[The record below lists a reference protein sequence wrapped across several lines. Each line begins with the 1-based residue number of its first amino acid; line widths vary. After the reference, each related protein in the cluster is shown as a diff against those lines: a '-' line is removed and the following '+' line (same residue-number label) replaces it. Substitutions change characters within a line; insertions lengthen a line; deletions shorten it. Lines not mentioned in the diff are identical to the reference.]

1 MGCGESS
8 AKSEVHSNTSLPPE
22 IRKKRINNLTL
33 HLMQQLK
40 KVKLKVNRRK
50 RVMKIKTEINEEKKK

>member
-40 KVKLKVNRRK
+40 KGKLKVNRRK
-50 RVMKIKTEINEEKKK
+50 ES